1 MTPKGNTLLKH
12 IVLFRRKADVAE
24 DESLESSLVGK
35 LAGLGSQVPGIL
47 HYRIAA
53 NELSGPIGW
62 DYVLESNFQDAAA
75 LQSYLKHPLHRSA
88 VKEAAPYFDWASVDF
103 TE

>member
-1 MTPKGNTLLKH
+1 MFKH

-24 DESLESSLVGK
+24 DEGLESSLVGK
-35 LAGLGSQVPGIL
+35 LAGLGDQVPGIL

-53 NELSGPIGW
+53 NEQPGPIAW
-62 DYVLESNFQDAAA
+62 DYLLESRFQDAAA
-75 LQSYLKHPLHRSA
+75 LQGYLKHPLHRAA